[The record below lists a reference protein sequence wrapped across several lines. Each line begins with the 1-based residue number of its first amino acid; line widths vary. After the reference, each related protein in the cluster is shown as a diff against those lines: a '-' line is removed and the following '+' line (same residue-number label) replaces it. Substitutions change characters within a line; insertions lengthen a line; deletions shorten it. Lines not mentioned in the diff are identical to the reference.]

1 MIYSIGTLCIK
12 KYFSIYTRAKSDF
25 KFVEEFISNKDQNL
39 AVIKTGFLI
48 FTTVIY
54 NICNR
59 NCKIHTHTRARARA
73 CVYDIRGET

>member
-12 KYFSIYTRAKSDF
+12 KYFSMYTRVKFKSNF
-25 KFVEEFISNKDQNL
+25 KFVEEFI

-54 NICNR
+54 MQY
-59 NCKIHTHTRARARA
+59 ARAH
-73 CVYDIRGET
+73 VYDVRGKT